1 MADEAVKQPMVDA
14 ASQVATPV
22 ATMGF
27 GSREAADAWR
37 MAQQTQSDDS
47 PMDVNANA
55 FVQKSQILTFDVLGK
70 EFAGGMKIRDMVET
84 ANTDWREIHKG
95 RLFGAKKDA

>member
-1 MADEAVKQPMVDA
+1 MPDAVTQPIVDA
-14 ASQVATPV
+14 ASQVATPI

-27 GSREAADAWR
+27 GAREQADETRQAS
-37 MAQQTQSDDS
+37 QGLLNDT

-70 EFAGGMKIRDMVET
+70 EYASGAKIRDMVDT

-95 RLFGAKKDA
+95 RLFGAKKDS